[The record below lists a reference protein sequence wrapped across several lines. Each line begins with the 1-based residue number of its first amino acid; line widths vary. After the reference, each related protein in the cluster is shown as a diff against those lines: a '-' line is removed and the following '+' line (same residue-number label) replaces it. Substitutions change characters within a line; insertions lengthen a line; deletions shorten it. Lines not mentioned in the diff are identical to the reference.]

1 MGDWGSWQKKA
12 EATHVRVFD
21 TSIEEV
27 LSMASIQTRLG
38 SERSGNTD
46 WGGESTSIDRI
57 GVAALITP
65 VVIRNERR
73 GKTPGGLVKGETITT
88 TANLS
93 GIT

>member
-1 MGDWGSWQKKA
+1 MGILAKKRK
-12 EATHVRVFD
+12 ATHVRVFH
-21 TSIEEV
+21 TTVKEV

-38 SERSGNTD
+38 SERSRNTD
-46 WGGESTSIDRI
+46 WGDESTSINRI
-57 GVAALITP
+57 SVAALIAP

-73 GKTPGGLVKGETITT
+73 GKTPGGLVKGEAITT